1 MTGQKRQPKKEMSK
15 WAYAF
20 IPASLSIGIALG
32 WALSNFA
39 TKKATHTQEK
49 NATDQPQYKYRDRF
63 RGAIL
68 AIDNELN
75 ALKNAEDRKVLVE
88 VAYRLRDLD
97 LRTKLQ
103 KSLNPSAL
111 KQVPLFVNMH
121 P

>member
-1 MTGQKRQPKKEMSK
+1 MTEQKKQPKKEMSK

-32 WALSNFA
+32 WALSHFA
-39 TKKATHTQEK
+39 TKKAITTQKK
-49 NATDQPQYKYRDRF
+49 NAIDRPQYTYRDRF

-68 AIDNELN
+68 AIDNELS
-75 ALKNAEDRKVLVE
+75 AMKNAEDRKVLVE

-103 KSLNPSAL
+103 KSLNPFGAKTGSS
-111 KQVPLFVNMH
+111 VC
-121 P
+121 

>member
-1 MTGQKRQPKKEMSK
+1 MNGQKRQPRKEISK
-15 WAYAF
+15 WGYAF

-39 TKKATHTQEK
+39 TKKVITTQK
-49 NATDQPQYKYRDRF
+49 KSAIDRPQYTYRDRF
-63 RGAIL
+63 HGAIL

-75 ALKNAEDRKVLVE
+75 AIKNAEDRKVLVE

-103 KSLNPSAL
+103 KSLNPFGAKKGSS
-111 KQVPLFVNMH
+111 VC
-121 P
+121 